1 MLNQNDFVSAMN
13 SAIKQVIENEYE
25 RYKEKCLEDLKKQFE
40 REKNNFVRNVL
51 CSIDILVQNDSLP
64 GQLNVQI
71 NVKKIII
78 FSGKVLSTVPLI
90 NYAIKR

>member
-25 RYKEKCLEDLKKQFE
+25 KYKEQCLEDLKKRFE
-40 REKNNFVRNVL
+40 REKNNIVRNVL
-51 CSIDILVQNDSLP
+51 NSIDILAQSDSMP

-71 NVKKIII
+71 NVRK
-78 FSGKVLSTVPLI
+78 
-90 NYAIKR
+90 

>member
-25 RYKEKCLEDLKKQFE
+25 KYKEQCLEDLKKRFE
-40 REKNNFVRNVL
+40 REKNNIVRNVL
-51 CSIDILVQNDSLP
+51 SSIDIIAQSDSMP

-71 NVKKIII
+71 NVRK
-78 FSGKVLSTVPLI
+78 
-90 NYAIKR
+90 

>member
-25 RYKEKCLEDLKKQFE
+25 KYKEQCLEDLKKRFE
-40 REKNNFVRNVL
+40 REKNNIVRNVL
-51 CSIDILVQNDSLP
+51 DSIDILAQSDSIL

-71 NVKKIII
+71 NVRK
-78 FSGKVLSTVPLI
+78 
-90 NYAIKR
+90 

>member
-25 RYKEKCLEDLKKQFE
+25 KYKEQCLEDLKKRFE
-40 REKNNFVRNVL
+40 REKNNIVRNVL
-51 CSIDILVQNDSLP
+51 NSIDILAQSDSML

-71 NVKKIII
+71 NVRK
-78 FSGKVLSTVPLI
+78 
-90 NYAIKR
+90 

>member
-25 RYKEKCLEDLKKQFE
+25 KYKEQCLEDLKKRFE
-40 REKNNFVRNVL
+40 REKNNIVRNVL
-51 CSIDILVQNDSLP
+51 SSIDIITQSDSMP

-71 NVKKIII
+71 NVRK
-78 FSGKVLSTVPLI
+78 
-90 NYAIKR
+90 